1 VTCNPKKQLNDIADT
16 SDTLFIQT
24 GLSKTDLNL
33 IQTTIKKY
41 TLISDAY
48 IFGSRAKGN
57 YKAGSDID
65 IAICFEN
72 NTDNTQ
78 HKNILFKLHDE
89 LEETLN
95 IPYFFDLVDFNSI
108 EKQTLIDHI
117 NRVGVPLI

>member
-1 VTCNPKKQLNDIADT
+1 MTCNQTKQFNNISDT
-16 SDTLFIQT
+16 SNTLSSQT

-41 TLISDAY
+41 HLISKAC

-57 YKAGSDID
+57 YKISSDID
-65 IAICFEN
+65 IAIYFDGH
-72 NTDNTQ
+72 TDNTQ
-78 HKNILFKLHDE
+78 HKSILFTLHDE

-108 EKQTLIDHI
+108 KKQALIDHI